1 MARSSFAGDF
11 VHELPKGKVEG
22 YRLWFEYLK
31 VALSDSSLRVQHS
44 VYEPWGEVVSS
55 KFTEW
60 WSQHW
65 RQLFAVPA
73 NVRIVDGIESAT
85 QLLADP
91 DMLVVAVHRAGT
103 ETQRLDDVRRAMRL
117 RFGRSTINVTER
129 PRYEIVS
136 KRNVHYPAL
145 RSMLRFLQLY
155 AQKKTL
161 EGATVA
167 YMEWVLAWNEK
178 IKGTKREPSHV
189 PKTLERFYK
198 EIKLHEEEVKKR
210 GKAKQSQK
218 YNNAKNDARKFLE
231 QGRKVLGNVA
241 KGQFPGSY

>member
-1 MARSSFAGDF
+1 MAKKAFSGDF
-11 VHELPKGKVEG
+11 IHELPKGKVEG
-22 YRLWFEYLK
+22 YRLWFECLK
-31 VALSDSSLRVQHS
+31 FALSDPSMKVQRS
-44 VYEPWGEVVSS
+44 VYEPWGDVLASDFKS
-55 KFTEW
+55 W

-73 NVRIVDGIESAT
+73 NVRIVDSVDSASGS
-85 QLLADP
+85 LSDP
-91 DMLVVAVHRAGT
+91 DVLVVAIHRAGT
-103 ETQRLDDVRRAMRL
+103 ETQRLDDLRKAMRL
-117 RFGRSTINVTER
+117 RFGRSTIKVTEK
-129 PRYEIVS
+129 PQFEIVS

-155 AQKKTL
+155 AKKKNL
-161 EGATVA
+161 EDATVA

-178 IKGTKREPSHV
+178 IKRTNREPSHV

-198 EIKLHEEEVKKR
+198 EIKLHEEDVKKYGR
-210 GKAKQSQK
+210 AKQSQK

-231 QGRKVLGNVA
+231 QGRKVLANVA

>member
-1 MARSSFAGDF
+1 MAKNAFSGDF

-31 VALSDSSLRVQHS
+31 FVLSDPSLKVQRS
-44 VYEPWGEVVSS
+44 VYETWGDILGSDFKS
-55 KFTEW
+55 W

-73 NVRIVDGIESAT
+73 NVKIVDSVDFAT
-85 QLLADP
+85 QSLTDP
-91 DMLVVAVHRAGT
+91 DVLIVAIHRTGT
-103 ETQRLDDVRRAMRL
+103 ESQRLDDVRKAMRL
-117 RFGRSTINVTER
+117 RFGKSTIKVAKK
-129 PRYEIVS
+129 PRFEIVA

-161 EGATVA
+161 EDATVA
-167 YMEWVLAWNEK
+167 YMEWVLAWNVK

-189 PKTLERFYK
+189 PKTLERFHM
-198 EIKLHEEEVKKR
+198 EIKLYQEDVKKYGR
-210 GKAKQSQK
+210 AKQSQK

-231 QGRKVLGNVA
+231 QGRKVLANVA

>member
-1 MARSSFAGDF
+1 MAKKAFSGDF

-31 VALSDSSLRVQHS
+31 FSLREPSAKVQGS
-44 VYEPWGEVVSS
+44 IYEPWGDVTAA
-55 KFTEW
+55 KFSEW
-60 WSQHW
+60 WSKHW

-73 NVRIVDGIESAT
+73 NVRIVDSVDSAT
-85 QLLADP
+85 QSLTDP
-91 DMLVVAVHRAGT
+91 DVLIVAIHRAGT
-103 ETQRLDDVRRAMRL
+103 DSQRLDDVQKAMRL
-117 RFGRSTINVTER
+117 RFGRSTIKVTEK
-129 PRYEIVS
+129 PQFEIVS

-161 EGATVA
+161 EDATVA
-167 YMEWVLAWNEK
+167 YMEWVLGWNEK
-178 IKGTKREPSHV
+178 IKGTNREPSHV

-198 EIKLHEEEVKKR
+198 EINFHLEDVKKY

-231 QGRKVLGNVA
+231 QGRKVVANVA
-241 KGQFPGSY
+241 KGQFPGTY

>member
-1 MARSSFAGDF
+1 MAKNAFSGDF

-31 VALSDSSLRVQHS
+31 FALADPSIKVQAV
-44 VYEPWGEVVSS
+44 VYKPWGDVLALDF
-55 KFTEW
+55 KTW

-73 NVRIVDGIESAT
+73 NVRIVDSVESAS
-85 QLLADP
+85 QSLADP
-91 DMLVVAVHRAGT
+91 DVLVVAIHRAGT
-103 ETQRLDDVRRAMRL
+103 ETQRLDDVRKAMRL
-117 RFGRSTINVTER
+117 RFGRSTIKVAEK
-129 PRYEIVS
+129 PQFEIVS
-136 KRNVHYPAL
+136 KRSVHYPAL

-161 EGATVA
+161 EDATVA

-178 IKGTKREPSHV
+178 IKGTNREPSHV

-198 EIKLHEEEVKKR
+198 EIKLHQEDMKKYGR
-210 GKAKQSQK
+210 AKQSQK
-218 YNNAKNDARKFLE
+218 YNNAKNDTRKFLE
-231 QGRKVLGNVA
+231 QGRKVLSNVA